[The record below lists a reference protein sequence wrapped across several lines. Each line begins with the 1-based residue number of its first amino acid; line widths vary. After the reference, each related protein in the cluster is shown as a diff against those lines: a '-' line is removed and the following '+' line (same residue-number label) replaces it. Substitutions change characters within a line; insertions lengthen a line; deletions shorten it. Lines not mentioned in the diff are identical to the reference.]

1 MPRTAATIAPPAFRI
16 PALLLIAL
24 MAHSVGCAR
33 RFPTP
38 EVTRIKAVNPAELQQ
53 YLLSRKPDVAQFRL
67 RGPFAVTV
75 RRDMEIPVVSGP
87 TVEADLYLCAV
98 AQKAPLVIVLHGH
111 NNSKEDHAFQAMHL
125 ASWGMHSLA
134 LDLPKRGGKA
144 QQLAILRTFAGA
156 AGRLRLDGTL
166 LGAPSFCAN
175 PGW

>member
-98 AQKAPLVIVLHGH
+98 AQKVPLVIVLHGH
-111 NNSKEDHAFQAMHL
+111 NNSKEDHAFQALHL
-125 ASWGMHSLA
+125 ASWGMHSIA
-134 LDLPKRGGKA
+134 LDLPKRGPWIGNGRTLAKLVETIHRTP
-144 QQLAILRTFAGA
+144 QLVD
-156 AGRLRLDGTL
+156 GRIALSGV
-166 LGAPSFCAN
+166 
-175 PGW
+175 